1 MKKIF
6 FLAAMIVG
14 LKSFSQNVAINTTG
28 NTAHASA
35 MLDVSSTNKGFL
47 TPRMTTLQRTSII
60 SPADG
65 LLVYD
70 TDTKTFWYFST
81 TWNEIN
87 LNVGGGGGSGSF
99 SLPYA
104 GSGNTDASVFSITNT
119 DPNIGSSGIYGRSGA
134 GYIGFNPGFKTGV
147 WGDNS
152 FGYGVLGTS
161 SDGSGVAGITDH
173 GTGVYGSGRG
183 LINAGV
189 YGTNI
194 DSGGVGVMGY
204 LQNGGNAIY
213 GINYGQGNTGRFEAN
228 SSNNTDEAVYIVN
241 YGKGRGLLLQNANS
255 TSTEEAVLVNSDGSG
270 RTMTLQGTN
279 ANGTD
284 HLFHILNQ
292 TKGTSIYVNAPNTT
306 AVGNVMESFNY
317 GLGNG
322 IILHQMNTSGNG
334 VGLQVDN
341 RGTGYGINVSADL
354 GIAASFYTN
363 IATNASTVLKSS
375 STGTGKAGDFSLF
388 NANNSSPVLSAY
400 TSGTGAGLLID
411 NENPN
416 VVNSLA
422 TFKKSGA
429 NKARIDGTGKG
440 FFNGGTQNSGA
451 DVAEA
456 FDVTGNIQQY
466 ETGDVLVISTD
477 KDRSVEKSSGA
488 YSTLVAGVYATKPG
502 VLLTE
507 ENIETDISDKVP
519 MGVVGVIPTKVC
531 LEGGE
536 IKRGDMLVTSSTPG
550 VAMKADLDKVK
561 PGQVIGKALENFNSS
576 STGKIKV
583 LVSVK

>member
-1 MKKIF
+1 
-6 FLAAMIVG
+6 
-14 LKSFSQNVAINTTG
+14 
-28 NTAHASA
+28 
-35 MLDVSSTNKGFL
+35 
-47 TPRMTTLQRTSII
+47 
-60 SPADG
+60 
-65 LLVYD
+65 
-70 TDTKTFWYFST
+70 
-81 TWNEIN
+81 
-87 LNVGGGGGSGSF
+87 
-99 SLPYA
+99 
-104 GSGNTDASVFSITNT
+104 
-119 DPNIGSSGIYGRSGA
+119 
-134 GYIGFNPGFKTGV
+134 
-147 WGDNS
+147 
-152 FGYGVLGTS
+152 
-161 SDGSGVAGITDH
+161 
-173 GTGVYGSGRG
+173 
-183 LINAGV
+183 
-189 YGTNI
+189 
-194 DSGGVGVMGY
+194 
-204 LQNGGNAIY
+204 
-213 GINYGQGNTGRFEAN
+213 
-228 SSNNTDEAVYIVN
+228 VN

-270 RTMTLQGTN
+270 KTMTLQGTN

-306 AVGNVMESFNY
+306 AVGNVMEGFNY

-341 RGTGYGINVSADL
+341 KGTGYGINVSTDL

-375 STGTGKAGDFSLF
+375 SIGTGKAGDFSLY
-388 NANNSSPVLSAY
+388 NTNNSSPVLSAY
-400 TSGTGAGLLID
+400 TTGTGAGLLID

-416 VVNSLA
+416 VVSSLA

-466 ETGDVLVISTD
+466 ETGDVLVISID
-477 KDRSVEKSSGA
+477 KDRSVEKSTSA

-519 MGVVGVIPTKVC
+519 MGVIGVIPTKVC
-531 LEGGE
+531 IEGGE
-536 IKRGDMLVTSSTPG
+536 IKRGDLLVTSSIPG

-561 PGQVIGKALENFNSS
+561 PGQVIGKALENFSSS